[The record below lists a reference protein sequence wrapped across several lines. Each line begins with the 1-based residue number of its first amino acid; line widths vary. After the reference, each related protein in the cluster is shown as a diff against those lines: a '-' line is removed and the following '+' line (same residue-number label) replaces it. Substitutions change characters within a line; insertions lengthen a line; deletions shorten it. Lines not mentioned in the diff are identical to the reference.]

1 MSEEN
6 EPARNASQSDAGGE
20 IIKEPTEPESEV
32 VEFEFNDDGE
42 EDLKKTLKKFRADIK
57 ELKAQKEEYLTGW
70 QKERAD
76 FVNYRKE
83 EEERNRNFRNII
95 QERILENFLS
105 VMDSFDMAFSNK
117 EAWEK
122 VDATWRTGVEYIYS
136 QMSNIFEEYGI
147 KSIGQVGDKFNPEIH
162 QSVEVVETV
171 DQTKDD
177 TIAQVLQKGYKT
189 KDKVLR
195 AARVKVF
202 GHKE

>member
-6 EPARNASQSDAGGE
+6 EE
-20 IIKEPTEPESEV
+20 IKNIEEVESSEPESEV

-122 VDATWRTGVEYIYS
+122 VDANWRTGVEYIYS

-147 KSIGQVGDKFNPEIH
+147 TSIGQVGEKFNPEIH
-162 QSVEVVETV
+162 QSVEVVETT
-171 DQTKDD
+171 DQSKDD